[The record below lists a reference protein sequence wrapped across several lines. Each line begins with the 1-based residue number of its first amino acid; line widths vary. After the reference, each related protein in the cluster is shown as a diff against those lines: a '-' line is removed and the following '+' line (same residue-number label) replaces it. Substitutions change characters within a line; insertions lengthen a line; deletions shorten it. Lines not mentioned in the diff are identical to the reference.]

1 MAKNVRFVLLAIQG
15 ILTILFILLI
25 SYSLYL
31 AFAQGT
37 EVMSLLPYFI
47 PALIH
52 LLITFTAALLLS
64 LFYRTNIGAEAQFLP
79 ILFLVIA
86 LENVKILPI
95 FFNSTHFLMLNYEWI
110 AIVFQFCF
118 LFSSFLFLA
127 SSLFIQNMNATKMGQ
142 YVFVAASWSLFLSII
157 VPISTNASSYY
168 KVISIASKPF
178 VAVGVFISLLAI
190 MTFLLS
196 FVRDKDQRHFLAR
209 CVSFAFII
217 AGNTTITLAQ
227 NLPTMIIGLVLYTF
241 GIITLLLI
249 TRTYHIWA

>member
-15 ILTILFILLI
+15 ILTVLFILLI
-25 SYSLYL
+25 AYSLYL
-31 AFAQGT
+31 SVEQGIG
-37 EVMSLLPYFI
+37 VLPLLPYAI

-52 LLITFTAALLLS
+52 LLITLTAALLLS
-64 LFYRTNIGAEAQFLP
+64 LFYRTNIGAEDQFLP

-86 LENVKILPI
+86 LGNVKILPV

-110 AIVFQFCF
+110 AIAFQFCF

-127 SSLFIQNMNATKMGQ
+127 SSLFLQNMNAAKMGQ

-178 VAVGVFISLLAI
+178 VAVGVFISFLAI
-190 MTFLLS
+190 LTFLFS
-196 FVRDKDQRHFLAR
+196 FVRDKDQRHVLAR

-217 AGNTTITLAQ
+217 AGNTTIMLSQ
-227 NLPTMIIGLVLYTF
+227 NLTFMIIGLVLYTF
-241 GIITLLLI
+241 GIISLLLI